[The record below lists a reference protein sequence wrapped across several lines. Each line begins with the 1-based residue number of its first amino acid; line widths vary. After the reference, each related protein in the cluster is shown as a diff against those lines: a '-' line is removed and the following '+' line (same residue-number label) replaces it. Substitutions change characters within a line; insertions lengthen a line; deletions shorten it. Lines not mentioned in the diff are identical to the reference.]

1 MRSEE
6 ERRCDGNSTLTTT
19 ILDSDVEFDSLRA
32 CLVLVL
38 ADLFDRN
45 PALREHFLNSLQLAK
60 NKAENEKSDAK
71 VLILEVASSFIQK
84 IPPLR
89 DRSNVQT
96 QTNVA
101 AEWN

>member
-6 ERRCDGNSTLTTT
+6 EKRCDGNSTLSAT
-19 ILDSDVEFDSLRA
+19 ILDSDVDFNSLRV
-32 CLVLVL
+32 CVVLVL

-60 NKAENEKSDAK
+60 SKAENEKSDAK
-71 VLILEVASSFIQK
+71 VMILDVASSFIQK
-84 IPPLR
+84 VPPLH

-96 QTNVA
+96 QTNA